1 MGTTGIIFDIIV
13 SFLVAVLSGMG
24 VGSAGLL
31 VIYLVQFAGV
41 NQITAQGINLL
52 FYLFSA
58 GASFGLHL
66 KRRTFFPSLILW
78 ITVMAIPGVLLGSR
92 LTFILPAKLL
102 KKAFGVM
109 LVCAGTVSLKRI
121 FSNSS
126 GKQTDR
132 R

>member
-1 MGTTGIIFDIIV
+1 METTGIIFDIVV

-31 VIYLVQFAGV
+31 VIYLVQFSGI

-66 KRRTFFPSLILW
+66 KRRTFFPALILW
-78 ITVMAIPGVLLGSR
+78 LTVMSVPGVLLGSR

-102 KKAFGVM
+102 KKAFGIM
-109 LVCAGTVSLKRI
+109 LIFAGTVSLKRI
-121 FSNSS
+121 FSNSP
-126 GKQTDR
+126 GKQAKKR
-132 R
+132 